1 MEVEVVEEVVVY
13 DASCCESQMHDA
25 VVVNPFYAFLYSL
38 LSVEIVACLFDLVDF
53 LFSDPLLTKTRLP
66 DILRN
71 VANPF
76 LQRFRSLAQNSNVD
90 LGTP

>member
-1 MEVEVVEEVVVY
+1 
-13 DASCCESQMHDA
+13 MHNA

-38 LSVEIVACLFDLVDF
+38 LSVEIVTCLSDLVDS
-53 LFSDPLLTKTRLP
+53 LFSDPLLTNTQLL

-76 LQRFRSLAQNSNVD
+76 LQRFRSLSQNSNVD
-90 LGTP
+90 